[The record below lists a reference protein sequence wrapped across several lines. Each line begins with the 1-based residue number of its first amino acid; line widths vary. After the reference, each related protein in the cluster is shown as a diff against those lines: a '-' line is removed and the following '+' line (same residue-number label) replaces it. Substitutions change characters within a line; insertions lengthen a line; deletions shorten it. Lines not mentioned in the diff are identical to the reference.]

1 MKRCQRVL
9 LRRFLLAVLAAAF
22 LSLSVWAAPSYTMT
36 VRNGFVAV
44 WDHGSGSWY
53 LQTRI
58 PAGQLPETDQ
68 ELLRRGLP
76 LADGAALTRA
86 LEDFCS

>member
-1 MKRCQRVL
+1 MKQSRALL
-9 LRRFLLAVLAAAF
+9 LRLPLAA
-22 LSLSVWAAPSYTMT
+22 LSAAILTLSVWAAPAYTMT
-36 VRNGFVAV
+36 VRDGFVAV

-58 PAGQLPETDQ
+58 PVSQLPEADRD
-68 ELLRRGLP
+68 LLHRGLS
-76 LADGAALTRA
+76 LADSAALTRA